1 MRMIIVGGVL
11 AVSLLLSLQQGR
23 ISNLQNANTTATTIA
38 FKQQLNPGFACGL
51 ITSVEAVKFLQQNDV
66 LASGT
71 IIPADSPTAATRTG
85 SPRLDACSYS
95 QLSNNL
101 SYIDVIVK
109 TYDSHNT
116 AMQAFSKDT
125 AGILFIEQGSFATQ
139 STSSLYSSGV
149 NYVLR
154 GKYILEVGASKA
166 GSAIGIEL
174 KAFSDNVTSYII
186 QKLQ

>member
-1 MRMIIVGGVL
+1 MIIVGGVL

-23 ISNLQNANTTATTIA
+23 ISDLQNSSTLAATTA

-51 ITSVEAVKFLQQNDV
+51 ITGVEAVKFLQQNDI
-66 LASGT
+66 LSSGT
-71 IIPADSPTAATRTG
+71 IIPADSPTAAIRTG
-85 SPRLDACSYS
+85 SPRLDACSYT

-109 TYDSHNT
+109 TYDSQEA

-125 AGILFIEQGSFATQ
+125 ASILYIEPGSFTAQ

-149 NYVLR
+149 NYLLR
-154 GKYILEVGASKA
+154 GNYILEVGASKA

-174 KAFSDNVTSYII
+174 KVFSDNVTSYII